1 MRRRWALIVI
11 QLTAVG
17 VLLFF
22 LGWAF
27 RGAWHEARPRL
38 RDASFPDLAIST
50 AILGAYYLLF
60 TVAWQRILAAW
71 DVHIPYF
78 VALQAEMASIL
89 AKYVPGT
96 VWIPA
101 ARIAALRRAGV
112 RNTPLVLSSML
123 MEAGLSTIAG
133 ILVLFAS
140 LTTVGFGAAP
150 VLPLLLLALI
160 TIVGL
165 HPRVFTPGIR
175 RVFRRF
181 GASELPP
188 LHYSTILGLIV
199 YYCCTWLLGGAA
211 LFFLLRSVGGHPSAT
226 EIPYLGGIAAVSA
239 IVTTPTTVA
248 RTWTTRGVQGTL
260 IWAAVMFLGAALY
273 EEIAF
278 RGFLF
283 PQLYLKFRGSHRV
296 RFWAALL
303 VSQFLFAI
311 SHIPAHIMIRH
322 LSGSTLWT
330 QVILQGV
337 AGVMLLLLYLRTRN
351 LWISAGIHGLAN
363 APTPLFEGAMGW
375 EYFLIALLVAW
386 PWIARRPTQRGLAK
400 VETRG

>member
-1 MRRRWALIVI
+1 MRRLQRAYEAVISRRWALIVI

-71 DVHIPYF
+71 GVHIPYF

-89 AKYVPGT
+89 AKYIPGT

-112 RNTPLVLSSML
+112 RGTPLVLSSML
-123 MEAGLSTIAG
+123 MEAGLSTLAG

-188 LHYSTILGLIV
+188 LPYPTILGLII
-199 YYCCTWLLGGAA
+199 YYCCTWLVGGAA

-239 IVTTPTTVA
+239 IVAVLSLITPSGLGVREASMYGLLLAITSSGVALGVTVLN
-248 RTWTTRGVQGTL
+248 RLTITL
-260 IWAAVMFLGAALY
+260 V
-273 EEIAF
+273 E
-278 RGFLF
+278 
-283 PQLYLKFRGSHRV
+283 
-296 RFWAALL
+296 AALL
-303 VSQFLFAI
+303 LVGAI
-311 SHIPAHIMIRH
+311 AWR
-322 LSGSTLWT
+322 
-330 QVILQGV
+330 
-337 AGVMLLLLYLRTRN
+337 
-351 LWISAGIHGLAN
+351 
-363 APTPLFEGAMGW
+363 
-375 EYFLIALLVAW
+375 YF
-386 PWIARRPTQRGLAK
+386 PRPQP
-400 VETRG
+400 ETGP